1 MKKVKIS
8 FLIGL
13 LALSA
18 QAAFND
24 EDLEALRARVRGLEK
39 KAPKRMGEDFA
50 RQEGNEKINA
60 TLGIN
65 LVMGLNEGD
74 ASARFMI
81 AAQAYFEAVGG
92 GMFARANAH
101 ERGRAD
107 ETGHFYERMRREQEE
122 RDRAEA
128 DRRERERQEGMRREQ
143 EERDRAEADRR
154 ERERQER
161 MRREREEADRR
172 EQERVRREQAE
183 RVERERQERVR
194 REQAAREEAARKD
207 REQAEADRKA
217 REQAES
223 DRKKASGANGQE
235 KVPLTVEQR
244 KAALT
249 KVLFAVYRTDGSKAN
264 TDQTREILEH
274 KKLLDLTVVDECDKE
289 AKCLARQWKTE
300 QAEKE
305 RKDREAAEEAE
316 RQRATAG
323 DRARAAAEAARE
335 RAQKEQDMLTR
346 ARETRARLARTKI
359 AYEQQICD
367 LERQR
372 DAAEQRTKFSPGSA
386 FGGGFFGGMGG
397 VNPDRL
403 EWQRLA
409 GDIARLN
416 TERLKDETESTTITD
431 ITEDLQARRAVEGP
445 EDRRIRAANDPQSF
459 EVLFTGANGVII
471 GQFLIPVE
479 RDGKTYNFIA
489 LHPDRAKGLKAG
501 RNVYISDKMVAKGV
515 ESLLSGLDDTT
526 LRLYNIQGGN
536 TFMGLSIK

>member
-1 MKKVKIS
+1 MEMKKVKIS

-65 LVMGLNEGD
+65 LVMGLKDGD
-74 ASARFMI
+74 HARFMS
-81 AAQAYFEAVGG
+81 AAQEYFEAVGG
-92 GMFARANAH
+92 GMFARANA
-101 ERGRAD
+101 
-107 ETGHFYERMRREQEE
+107 
-122 RDRAEA
+122 
-128 DRRERERQEGMRREQ
+128 
-143 EERDRAEADRR
+143 
-154 ERERQER
+154 
-161 MRREREEADRR
+161 
-172 EQERVRREQAE
+172 QERVRQQEAE

-194 REQAAREEAARKD
+194 REEAARKDREQAEAERVERERVERERQERVRREEAARKDREQAEAERVERERQERVRREEAARKD
-207 REQAEADRKA
+207 REQAEADRK
-217 REQAES
+217 
-223 DRKKASGANGQE
+223 KASGANGQE
-235 KVPLTVEQR
+235 KVPLTAEQR

-249 KVLFAVYRTDGSKAN
+249 RVLFAVYRTDGSKAN
-264 TDQTREILEH
+264 SDQTREILEH
-274 KKLLDLTVVDECDKE
+274 KKLLDPTVYDECDKE
-289 AKCLARQWKTE
+289 AKRLAGQWKTE

-305 RKDREAAEEAE
+305 RKDREAAEEAD

-359 AYEQQICD
+359 AYEQQIRD

-372 DAAEQRTKFSPGSA
+372 DAAEQRAKFSAGSA
-386 FGGGFFGGMGG
+386 FGGGSFGGMGG

-403 EWQRLA
+403 EWERLA

-416 TERLKDETESTTITD
+416 TERLKDEAESTTIIDT
-431 ITEDLQARRAVEGP
+431 TEGLQGRRAREGH
-445 EDRRIRAANDPQSF
+445 EDSHIRAANDPQSF
-459 EVLFTGANGVII
+459 EVLFTAANGVII